1 MSTLSFKKAA
11 LLNRLSTIHNY
22 SFAEDF
28 EKAHFKKKSI
38 HHNYWLRY
46 SLTTLLIVIMGTI
59 IFLLFTFIFGSN
71 IYTSLN
77 YRKIFFEI
85 PINRRINVL
94 KMAYNVI
101 NKLDND
107 IKIELTCFNITNF
120 EGYNREE
127 FKVNQEFDRIKAKF
141 KSKDIKSNIPSES
154 WNIIFGSIDA
164 GEYFIKKGLSAA
176 LTYLKYEASL
186 YLNNP
191 NIYNIRDISEFFN
204 DCYQMALYF
213 ENVLEINEAATS
225 KAIDQNFSN
234 LLIYASSSIL
244 IIFIVFFLI
253 YFIYFQKEILI
264 ITSINNTL
272 SSLLEYE
279 GKIIKT
285 KS

>member
-1 MSTLSFKKAA
+1 MKTVTSTCNCEQSRISQMKVSTIRSCMIWLFSIAFLYLFICLFYTRLNRKLNFIWITYHKKIMSTLSFKKAA

-101 NKLDND
+101 NK
-107 IKIELTCFNITNF
+107 FN
-120 EGYNREE
+120 R
-127 FKVNQEFDRIKAKF
+127 
-141 KSKDIKSNIPSES
+141 
-154 WNIIFGSIDA
+154 
-164 GEYFIKKGLSAA
+164 
-176 LTYLKYEASL
+176 
-186 YLNNP
+186 
-191 NIYNIRDISEFFN
+191 
-204 DCYQMALYF
+204 M
-213 ENVLEINEAATS
+213 
-225 KAIDQNFSN
+225 
-234 LLIYASSSIL
+234 
-244 IIFIVFFLI
+244 
-253 YFIYFQKEILI
+253 
-264 ITSINNTL
+264 
-272 SSLLEYE
+272 
-279 GKIIKT
+279 
-285 KS
+285 